1 MGSTRDMVK
10 VKLPRPGAPIGAPI
24 DRTSRNG
31 NDFQSGGR
39 PYGWSGPVC
48 WRVGHMRLSR
58 SVENVRKGQDCV
70 ISPTGS
76 PRSST
81 APFSTGRS
89 YFSATSSCFSATG
102 RQRRYVYSQKECVSA
117 KQYVC
122 LDISPPSIGCSGNGR
137 EQVWSF
143 IDPICLFNIS
153 FFLLPQRHLFPNDY
167 YVSEFCCEPP

>member
-1 MGSTRDMVK
+1 MVK

-24 DRTSRNG
+24 DKTSRNG

-102 RQRRYVYSQKECVSA
+102 RQRRHVYSQKECVSA

-153 FFLLPQRHLFPNDY
+153 FFLLPQGHLFPNGY